1 MDKILRNAS
10 LDVALL
16 MQELNERPADSIQL
30 DKESEAFLMRVSA
43 GHVTVPEEIQE
54 GLEPLLA
61 ALPDD
66 GLGLRA
72 GARVSISDFDAFGY
86 ALLSSRNMRSVHDL
100 ILAYR
105 KILRTL
111 HGVSFRYGKKH
122 FRCEVSDLL
131 VSGRSARFFI
141 ECWLQ
146 THFRFTRLFLDK
158 EWPFE
163 RVSLAFPEP
172 PYAHAYREEF
182 GCPVDFN
189 AETTGYEASSELLD
203 LPFLFTN
210 DEVRRF
216 CEERCVTLLKAMNA
230 EEKTVARVRTA
241 LLRQPGWFPKSDE
254 MAKSLGLSPRTFR
267 RRLNAENSSYQA
279 VLESVRKELA
289 AEYLK
294 FTHLTVEDIAYRL
307 GFIEANSF
315 YKAFRRWYG
324 TSPKSYAKT
333 S

>member
-1 MDKILRNAS
+1 MTKILRNVS
-10 LDVALL
+10 LDVTLL
-16 MQELNERPADSIQL
+16 LRELKSGPAQPVTL
-30 DKESEAFLMRVSA
+30 GAEAEEFLMMVSA
-43 GHVTVPEEIQE
+43 GHIIEPTDIQN
-54 GLEPLLA
+54 GLEPVLA

-72 GARVSISDFDAFGY
+72 GARVSIGDFGAFGH
-86 ALLSSRNMRSVHDL
+86 ALLSSRNLRSVHDL

-111 HGVSFRYGKKH
+111 HGISFRYGKKH
-122 FRCEVSDLL
+122 FHCEVSDLA
-131 VSGRSARFFI
+131 VDGRSARFFI

-146 THFRFTRLFLDK
+146 THFRFTRLFLDE

-163 RVSLAFPEP
+163 RISLAYPEP
-172 PYAHAYREEF
+172 PYAHAYSKEF
-182 GCPVDFN
+182 GCPVMFN
-189 AETTGYEASSELLD
+189 AETTGYQASSELLNR
-203 LPFLFTN
+203 PFLFTN

-216 CEERCVTLLKAMNA
+216 CEARCEALLKAMNA
-230 EEKTVARVRTA
+230 EEKTVTRVRTA

-254 MAKSLGLSPRTFR
+254 MAQTIGLSPRTFR

-289 AEYLK
+289 AEYLNS
-294 FTHLTVEDIAYRL
+294 THLTVEDIAHRL
-307 GFIEANSF
+307 GFVEANSF

-324 TSPKSYAKT
+324 TSPKSFAQPD
-333 S
+333 